1 MQAGRKFVEEMV
13 ACALMQGA
21 VCVNSQRCRSLL
33 RYTKCCTKKHFKGET
48 FRGEMGFR
56 MSVDLIGRECDK
68 VVVVELTCAGPLRL
82 LDLMYGTAGGGG
94 IFSTCFG
101 S

>member
-1 MQAGRKFVEEMV
+1 VREQSEMQV
-13 ACALMQGA
+13 AITLYE
-21 VCVNSQRCRSLL
+21 VL
-33 RYTKCCTKKHFKGET
+33 YKKAFQGET

-56 MSVDLIGRECDK
+56 MSVDLIRRECDK
-68 VVVVELTCAGPLRL
+68 VVVELTCAGPLRL